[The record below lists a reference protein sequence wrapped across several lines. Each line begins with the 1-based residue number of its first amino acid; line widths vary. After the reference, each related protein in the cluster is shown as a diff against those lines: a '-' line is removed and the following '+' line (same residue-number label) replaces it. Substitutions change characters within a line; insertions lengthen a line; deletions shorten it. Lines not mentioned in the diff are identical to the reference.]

1 MTEQEKYLEGHR
13 NCGIKV
19 GDRVRVTRKAE
30 YEEGGWDNDWVGMDD
45 GPLPGMYAYIGVEGV
60 VVLDDEEYG
69 FEIDAGIET
78 DRSLYSFP
86 YFVLEKI

>member
-1 MTEQEKYLEGHR
+1 MTEQEKYLESHR

-19 GDRVRVTRKAE
+19 GDRVRVMRKAE
-30 YEEGGWDNDWVGMDD
+30 DEEDGWNNCWAGVED

-60 VVLDDEEYG
+60 VVLDDDEYG
-69 FEIDAGIET
+69 FEIDAGIDT
-78 DRSLYSFP
+78 DVGIYSFP